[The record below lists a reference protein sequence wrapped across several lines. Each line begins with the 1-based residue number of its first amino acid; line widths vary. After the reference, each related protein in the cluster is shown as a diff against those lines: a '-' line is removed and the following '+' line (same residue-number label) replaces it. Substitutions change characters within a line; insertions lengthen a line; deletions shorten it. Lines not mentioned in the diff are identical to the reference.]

1 MKNAPKRINIEKE
14 KISKGDASRKRFVSA
29 AAELFWKQGY
39 SATGL
44 NEILVNTGLPKGS
57 FYFYFKSKKDLALA
71 VEAHYED
78 LILSWF
84 REAAVAG
91 DWNAFAKELCR
102 ILVEGAAESERKGCP
117 LAVVGTELALT
128 DPEISRVYAS
138 GMNKLRDA
146 MRDILRSSGVKEQDA
161 EPLSEKALAAYE
173 GRLMLYRLHNDLF
186 QLKSIETDLTE
197 LYQHHIHPCGL
208 P

>member
-1 MKNAPKRINIEKE
+1 MSIENE
-14 KISKGDASRKRFVSA
+14 KIGKGNASRKKFVSA

-39 SATGL
+39 NATGI
-44 NEILVNTGLPKGS
+44 NEILVNAGLPKGS

-84 REAAVAG
+84 REAALAG
-91 DWNAFAKELCR
+91 DWNAFAKELSR
-102 ILVEGAAESERKGCP
+102 ILVDGAAESEAKGCP

-146 MRDILRSSGVKEQDA
+146 MCDILRSSGVKEQDA
-161 EPLSEKALAAYE
+161 EPLSEKALVAYE

-186 QLKSIETDLTE
+186 QLKSIESDLME
-197 LYQHHIHPCGL
+197 LYQAQLYQYGMN
-208 P
+208 